1 MHITGIS
8 VIINRLHACSSLS
21 KKKYFLVNSH
31 AHPPMA
37 ATTTRLVCCFHRSL
51 LACNRSTRKPVLTVR
66 KICPVKSG
74 CSFYIS
80 YCGPRGLSTWH
91 DRERNEGSQFINDG
105 KSETHIP
112 RSIQS
117 SKNALGKEYNLEKL
131 LGDVEEH
138 KKGLRIINEESYST
152 DDEREKS
159 VRTEPMAIGELVKL
173 LNEENAQDV
182 CVINVPKELCY
193 VNYFVV

>member
-117 SKNALGKEYNLEKL
+117 SSLGKEYNLKNYW
-131 LGDVEEH
+131 VM
-138 KKGLRIINEESYST
+138 LRIIKKVSALLTKKVTVQMMN
-152 DDEREKS
+152 EKS
-159 VRTEPMAIGELVKL
+159 RLEQNLWPSVGGRG
-173 LNEENAQDV
+173 
-182 CVINVPKELCY
+182 C
-193 VNYFVV
+193 